1 MKTKAKHLGGIIM
14 KLNIEQRRIIELEP
28 NGHLLIKGVAGSG
41 KTTVSIRRVPFLLN
55 HYCHQD
61 DDKVLL
67 VTFNKTLLNYIKHQY
82 NKVENEEQYQMNFF
96 ASSNKDVNIV
106 TMDSIMYKYFIRHQ
120 KNNKTKLKLAN
131 RAMEYKTM
139 IEAINQISEEYPTI
153 KLISPKNNYFL
164 LDEIDWIKACGIV
177 DVETYQNIDRIGR
190 ANGGGGTPQKLVK
203 NSPLRAAIFDLM
215 IKYDTLLRHQG
226 LVDFKTINLIA
237 LDEVRQHPAE
247 KYTHII
253 IDESQDL
260 TKVQLEFLKCVY
272 NEKKYSSIMFVAD
285 NTQSIYSHS
294 WLGKGRPY
302 TSIGYDMSGRSRTLS
317 KNYRTTTE
325 ISTAAYGLIEHDDNI
340 KNNVDFVKPS
350 LIDRQGHPPIY
361 KHFKDSIKQLE
372 YLVDEINTLRND
384 YKLSDICIV
393 AREKRLIDN
402 ASAYFE
408 DKDIPNQILSRQE
421 PDFDSDKVKLVTMHS
436 IKGLEFKV
444 IFLIDLN
451 EGVIPNNTFVDLD
464 EENVYDSDARKLLYV
479 GMTRANELL
488 YMSSV
493 NTPSK
498 FIKEINNGH
507 LRMVRDCSIRPFKSM
522 GMYEYKLTDQ
532 IIDINS
538 REEVVRQWMINELNS
553 TYGYP
558 LELIRL
564 EYPVQQFSKKGYV
577 DLAVN
582 ILVNGEEMPYIFV
595 EVKRFGAGIQ
605 DATKQL
611 KSYMETNDKVRYGVA
626 TDGLEIII
634 LNREGEILGDIPKC
648 NPHFLPESKENK
660 TYINFKNNRKYIYSY
675 EKDDESNIEISDAE
689 SNLHLDTNSF
699 ANIPILG
706 EVAAGLPTVVNQ
718 EYEKHLS
725 LPEDWIFSAK
735 DTFILKV
742 TGDSMN
748 GIGIDRGDLVV
759 VHRQNNAVNGDIVIA
774 VINDEATMKRFML
787 MGSSVLL
794 ISENP
799 NYEPIQ
805 MNRDDV
811 IINGKVIGVLKK

>member
-1 MKTKAKHLGGIIM
+1 M

-41 KTTVSIRRVPFLLN
+41 KTTVSIKRVPFLLN

-61 DDKVLL
+61 DDKILL

-82 NKVENEEQYQMNFF
+82 NKVENEEQYQANFF
-96 ASSNKDVNIV
+96 ASSIKDVNIV
-106 TMDSIMYKYFIRHQ
+106 TIDSIMYKYFIRHQ

-131 RAMEYKTM
+131 KPTEYKTM

-153 KLISPKNNYFL
+153 KLISPKNSHFL
-164 LDEIDWIKACGIV
+164 LDEIDWIKACAIV

-190 ANGGGGTPQKLVK
+190 ANGGRGTPQKLVK

-226 LVDFKTINLIA
+226 LVDFKTINLTA
-237 LDEVRQHPAE
+237 LDEVRQHPDE

-272 NEKKYSSIMFVAD
+272 NEKKYSSIIFVAD

-302 TSIGYDMSGRSRTLS
+302 TSIGYDMSGKSRTLS

-361 KHFKDSIKQLE
+361 RYFKDSIKQLE
-372 YLVDEINTLRND
+372 YLVDEIKILRND
-384 YKLSDICIV
+384 YKFSDICIV
-393 AREKRLIDN
+393 AREKRLIEN
-402 ASAYFE
+402 ASAYF
-408 DKDIPNQILSRQE
+408 DDNDIQSEILNQQE
-421 PDFDSDKVKLVTMHS
+421 PDFESNKIKLVTIHS

-451 EGVIPNNTFVDLD
+451 EGVIPNTTFVDLD
-464 EENVYDSDARKLLYV
+464 EENIYDSDERKLLYV

-488 YMSSV
+488 YLSSV
-493 NTPSK
+493 NKPSK
-498 FIKEINNGH
+498 FIKEIKNEH

-522 GMYEYKLTDQ
+522 GTYEYKLTDQ

-538 REEVVRQWMINELNS
+538 REEIVRQWMIKELNT

-558 LELIRL
+558 LQLISL
-564 EYPVQQFSKKGYV
+564 EYPVQQFSRKGYI

-605 DATKQL
+605 DATNQL

-699 ANIPILG
+699 VHVPILG
-706 EVAAGLPTVVNQ
+706 EVAAGLPTVANQ
-718 EYEKHLS
+718 EYERYLS
-725 LPEDWIFSAK
+725 VPEDWIFSAK
-735 DTFILKV
+735 ETFILKV

-748 GIGIDRGDLVV
+748 GIRIDRGDLVL

-774 VINDEATMKRFML
+774 VINDEATMKKFML

-805 MNRDDV
+805 MNSDDV